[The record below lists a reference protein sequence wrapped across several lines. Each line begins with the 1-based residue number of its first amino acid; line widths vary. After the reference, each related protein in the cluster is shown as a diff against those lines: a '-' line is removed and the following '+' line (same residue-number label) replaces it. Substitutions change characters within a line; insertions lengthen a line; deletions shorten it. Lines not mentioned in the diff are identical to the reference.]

1 MPPEIVK
8 AMMKKIVVNGSFDIV
23 HRGHLELLHYAKS
36 LGDYLLVCIDTDK
49 RITELK
55 GPKRP
60 INNQEDRKFLLQ
72 SMKPVDEV
80 LLFDSKQHLE
90 NILEEYQPDVMV
102 KGSDYVG
109 KEIVGRQFCKSI
121 KFYETVNGYS
131 TTEKIQ
137 DIIDR
142 G

>member
-8 AMMKKIVVNGSFDIV
+8 TIMKKIVVNGSFDIV

-36 LGDYLLVCIDTDK
+36 LGDYLLVCIDTDS
-49 RITELK
+49 RISELK
-55 GPKRP
+55 GLNRP
-60 INNQEDRKFLLQ
+60 INNQEDRKFLLE
-72 SMKPVDEV
+72 SLKSVDEV
-80 LLFDSKQHLE
+80 VLFNSADELE
-90 NILEEYQPDVMV
+90 NILIKYQPDVMV
-102 KGSDYVG
+102 KGSEYKD
-109 KEIVGRQFCKSI
+109 KSIVGRQFCKSI

-137 DIIDR
+137 DIINR

>member
-8 AMMKKIVVNGSFDIV
+8 TMMKKIVVNGSFDIV

-49 RITELK
+49 RISELK
-55 GPKRP
+55 GLNRP
-60 INNQEDRKFLLQ
+60 INNQEDRKFLLE
-72 SMKPVDEV
+72 SLKSVDEV
-80 LLFDSKQHLE
+80 VLFNSADELE
-90 NILEEYQPDVMV
+90 NILIKYQPDVMV
-102 KGSDYVG
+102 KGSEYKD
-109 KEIVGRQFCKSI
+109 KSIVGRQFCKSI

-137 DIIDR
+137 DIINR

>member
-1 MPPEIVK
+1 
-8 AMMKKIVVNGSFDIV
+8 MMKKIVVNGSFDIV

>member
-1 MPPEIVK
+1 
-8 AMMKKIVVNGSFDIV
+8 MKKIVVNGSFDIV

-49 RITELK
+49 RISELK
-55 GPKRP
+55 GLNRP
-60 INNQEDRKFLLQ
+60 INNQEDRKFLLE
-72 SMKPVDEV
+72 SLKSVDEV
-80 LLFDSKQHLE
+80 VLFNSADELE
-90 NILEEYQPDVMV
+90 NILIKYQPDVMV
-102 KGSDYVG
+102 KGSEYKD
-109 KEIVGRQFCKSI
+109 KSIVGRQFCKSI

-137 DIIDR
+137 DIINR